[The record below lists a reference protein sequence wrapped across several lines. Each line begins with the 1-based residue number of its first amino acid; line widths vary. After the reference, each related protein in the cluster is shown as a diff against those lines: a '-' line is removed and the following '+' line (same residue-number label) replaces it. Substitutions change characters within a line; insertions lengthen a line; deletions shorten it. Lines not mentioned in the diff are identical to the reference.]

1 MEKICIGM
9 LGFGT
14 VGTGVAKLLIENK
27 EVISRRVGAEIVLK
41 RIADIDIESKRDV
54 ELEDG
59 ILVNDA
65 DIILDD
71 PEIAIVLEMIGGE
84 TIAKELMLKALKNG
98 KHVVTANKA
107 LLAGHGTELYAAAAA
122 GNAEIAFEASVGGC
136 MPIIKTIR
144 ESLVGDSV
152 RSMKGILN
160 GTCNYILSKIT
171 DEGIDFSVALE
182 QATKSGYAEAD
193 PTLDISGHDTAHK
206 LAVIA
211 ALAFGVQVDFDDLYI
226 EGITL
231 ITPLDIEYA
240 GQFGYRIKL
249 LAVAEHVGDNRIQ
262 ARVHPTMVPFDNI
275 LSNVNGSLNAI
286 TINAVAVDDITLFGK
301 GAGMMP
307 TGAAVVGDIVDLAR
321 NIMHEAS
328 GRVPMLSFQQEHIE
342 NATVVPMDELESLY
356 YIRFTAPDKPGI
368 LAKIAGVLGKY
379 NISIESVTQKG
390 RETTDFVPI
399 VMLTH
404 TAKEADVK
412 KALEEI
418 AKIDKSAP
426 KPVLIRI
433 DS

>member
-193 PTLDISGHDTAHK
+193 PTLDINGHDTAHK